1 MVPFRGT
8 KDGLHPLKSQAL
20 EGEIIMKMF
29 GARSLAWSTF
39 TVVASL
45 SLVTACGDVDTY
57 KFRNSPWGESEPY
70 KNWDFTYLQ
79 LVRATTPCD
88 SEAQEE
94 LIVLTCAEV
103 EFPGEHLAKL
113 NSSCSAGTE
122 AEVTIDIIDGQ
133 SIIYDFSSVTAKG
146 TFTSASFNGYV
157 FTELLGVAP
166 ELVSATVDGEVS
178 TLELDDDAL
187 RVDGHALR
195 VNFEGIPF
203 DDAAFVKIDLVFAD
217 PD

>member
-1 MVPFRGT
+1 
-8 KDGLHPLKSQAL
+8 
-20 EGEIIMKMF
+20 MKMF
-29 GARSLAWSTF
+29 GARSLAWPTCI
-39 TVVASL
+39 VVASFT
-45 SLVTACGDVDTY
+45 LVTACGDVDTY
-57 KFRNSPWGESEPY
+57 KIRTSSWGETEAHT
-70 KNWDFTYLQ
+70 NWDWTYVQ

-88 SEAQEE
+88 SEVQEE
-94 LIVLTCAEV
+94 LIVLACADV

-113 NSSCSAGTE
+113 KSSCSAGTE

-133 SIIYDFSSVTAKG
+133 SIIYDFSSVTTKG

-195 VNFEGIPF
+195 VNFEGIQF

>member
-1 MVPFRGT
+1 VVPFRGT

-57 KFRNSPWGESEPY
+57 KFRNSPWGDSEPY

-133 SIIYDFSSVTAKG
+133 SIIYD
-146 TFTSASFNGYV
+146 
-157 FTELLGVAP
+157 
-166 ELVSATVDGEVS
+166 
-178 TLELDDDAL
+178 DAL